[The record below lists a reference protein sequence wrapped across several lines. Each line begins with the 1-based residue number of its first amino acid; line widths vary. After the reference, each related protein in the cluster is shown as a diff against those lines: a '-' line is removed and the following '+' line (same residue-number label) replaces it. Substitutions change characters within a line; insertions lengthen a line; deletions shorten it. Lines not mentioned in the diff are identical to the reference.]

1 MDGQLEGAR
10 HRSHERDRDHTAA
23 RWRKEGSMEKGA
35 SEVSR
40 ETQSMERRE
49 SWERGESKGI

>member
-10 HRSHERDRDHTAA
+10 HRSHERGRDHTAA
-23 RWRKEGSMEKGA
+23 RWRKEGSVEKGA

-40 ETQSMERRE
+40 ETQSMEE

>member
-1 MDGQLEGAR
+1 MASWREQGIEVMKEAETTQQLDGGR
-10 HRSHERDRDHTAA
+10 RVV
-23 RWRKEGSMEKGA
+23 EKGA

-40 ETQSMERRE
+40 ETQSMEE